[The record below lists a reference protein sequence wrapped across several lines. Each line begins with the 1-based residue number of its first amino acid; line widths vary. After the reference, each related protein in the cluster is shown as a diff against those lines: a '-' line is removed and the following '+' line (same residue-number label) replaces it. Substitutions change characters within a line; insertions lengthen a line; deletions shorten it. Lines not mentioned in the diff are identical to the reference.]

1 MLDLK
6 FIRENV
12 ETVKEGIKKKNV
24 NVDLDALLGLDA
36 KRRELLKKVEQL
48 KALKN
53 STSKDVGRAKAKGE
67 GFEAIAAQMKQVSQK
82 IKAIDQQVEQIAD
95 NIKDLLLKIP
105 NLPEK
110 SVPVGGE
117 SANKTIKEWGKKKI
131 FDFKPSAHWDLCE
144 KLDIADF
151 KRAVKVSGTGF
162 VVFKGQGALLERAL
176 INFMIDTHVRE
187 NGYTEIMPPYLSN
200 EKAMTGTGQ
209 LPNLKDDMYCLKED
223 GYYLIPTG
231 EVPVTNLY
239 SDEILKADELPIY
252 HVAHTAC
259 FRREAGSYGK
269 ETRGMKRVHQFDK
282 VELVKFTMAETSY
295 DEHEKLLN
303 NAEMILQKLNLPY
316 RVRILASG
324 DMSFA
329 AAKCYDIEV
338 HSPGNDEYLE
348 VSSCSNFEDFQS
360 RRANIRYKT
369 KEGKTAFVHTLN
381 ASGLALPRTFIAI
394 LENYQTKDGKIE
406 VPEVL
411 RPYMGGLEFIE

>member
-12 ETVKEGIKKKNV
+12 ETVKEGIRKKNV

-36 KRRELLKKVEQL
+36 QRRELLKEVEQL

-67 GFEAIAAQMKQVSQK
+67 DFEAIAAQMKQVSQK
-82 IKAIDQQVEQIAD
+82 IKEIDQQVEQIAD
-95 NIKDLLLKIP
+95 NMRGLLLRIP

-117 SANKTIKEWGKKKI
+117 QANKTIKEWGKKKT

-282 VELVKFTMAETSY
+282 VELVKFTTAETSY

-329 AAKCYDIEV
+329 AAKCYDLEV
-338 HSPGNDEYLE
+338 YSPGNDEYLE

-360 RRANIRYKT
+360 RRAHIRYKS

-411 RPYMGGLEFIE
+411 RPYMNGLAFIG

>member
-12 ETVKEGIKKKNV
+12 ETVKEGIRKKNV

-36 KRRELLKKVEQL
+36 QRRELLKEVEQL

-67 GFEAIAAQMKQVSQK
+67 DFEAIAAQMKQVSQK
-82 IKAIDQQVEQIAD
+82 IKEIDQQVEQIAD
-95 NIKDLLLKIP
+95 NMRGLLLRIP

-117 SANKTIKEWGKKKI
+117 KANKTIKEWGKKKT

-176 INFMIDTHVRE
+176 INFMIDTHVRD

-282 VELVKFTMAETSY
+282 VELVKFTTAETSY

-329 AAKCYDIEV
+329 AAKCYDLEV
-338 HSPGNDEYLE
+338 YSPGNDEYLE

-360 RRANIRYKT
+360 RRAHIRYKS

-411 RPYMGGLEFIE
+411 RPYMNGLAFIG

>member
-1 MLDLK
+1 
-6 FIRENV
+6 
-12 ETVKEGIKKKNV
+12 
-24 NVDLDALLGLDA
+24 
-36 KRRELLKKVEQL
+36 
-48 KALKN
+48 
-53 STSKDVGRAKAKGE
+53 
-67 GFEAIAAQMKQVSQK
+67 MKQVSQK
-82 IKAIDQQVEQIAD
+82 IKEIDQQVEQIAD
-95 NIKDLLLKIP
+95 NMRGLLLRIP

-117 SANKTIKEWGKKKI
+117 QANKTIKEWGKKKT

-176 INFMIDTHVRE
+176 INFMIDTHVRD

-282 VELVKFTMAETSY
+282 VELVKFTTAETSY

-329 AAKCYDIEV
+329 AAKCYDLEV
-338 HSPGNDEYLE
+338 YSPGNDEYLE

-360 RRANIRYKT
+360 RRAHIRYKS

-411 RPYMGGLEFIE
+411 RPYMNGLAFIG

>member
-1 MLDLK
+1 M
-6 FIRENV
+6 
-12 ETVKEGIKKKNV
+12 
-24 NVDLDALLGLDA
+24 LGLDA
-36 KRRELLKKVEQL
+36 QRRELLKEVEQL

-67 GFEAIAAQMKQVSQK
+67 DFEAIAVQMKQVSQK
-82 IKAIDQQVEQIAD
+82 IKEIDQQVEQIAD
-95 NIKDLLLKIP
+95 NIRGLLLRIP

-117 SANKTIKEWGKKKI
+117 QANKTIKEWGKKKT

-338 HSPGNDEYLE
+338 YSPGNDEYLE

-360 RRANIRYKT
+360 RRAHIRYKT

-411 RPYMGGLEFIE
+411 RPYMNGLEFIG

>member
-24 NVDLDALLGLDA
+24 NIDLDALLGLDA
-36 KRRELLKKVEQL
+36 QRRELLKEVEQL

-67 GFEAIAAQMKQVSQK
+67 DFEAIAVQMKQVSQK
-82 IKAIDQQVEQIAD
+82 IKEIDQQVEQIAD
-95 NIKDLLLKIP
+95 NIRGLLLRIP

-117 SANKTIKEWGKKKI
+117 QANKTIKEWGKKKT

-338 HSPGNDEYLE
+338 YSPGNDEYLE

-360 RRANIRYKT
+360 RRAHIRYKT

-411 RPYMGGLEFIE
+411 RPYMNGLEFIG